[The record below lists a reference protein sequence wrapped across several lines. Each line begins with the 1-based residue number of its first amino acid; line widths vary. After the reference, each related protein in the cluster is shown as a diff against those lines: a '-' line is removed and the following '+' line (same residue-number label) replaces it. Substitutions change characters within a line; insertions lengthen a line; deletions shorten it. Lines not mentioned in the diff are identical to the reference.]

1 MINPAS
7 EYAKSGVDLSASDE
21 AKSMMKQLVEGT
33 FNGNVVGGHGGFG
46 GLYSLKELTGT
57 DKVLVGSTDS
67 VGTKLKL
74 AFMTGRHDT
83 VGQDLVNHLVNDIL
97 CCGAKP
103 MFFFDYLGL
112 GKLSPDTVVDI
123 VKGLVKA
130 CEENE
135 TVLLGGETA
144 ELPGFYREGE
154 YDLAGFI
161 VGWVDKDKLID
172 GMSIKPGD
180 KIIGLASSG
189 LHTNGYSLARRTFF
203 EIADMKQGDVI
214 EETGVEVSTELMKIH
229 RSYLNVVSPLLGSG
243 LIKGIS
249 HITGGGFEG
258 NIKRIIPDDV
268 SAVIDTK
275 NWQVPG
281 VFKSIQKIASVSDS
295 EMYRVFNMGI
305 GMVLVCSSQD
315 GDRIISS
322 VKSAKVDAYEI
333 GFCERG
339 KRKVVVNLE

>member
-1 MINPAS
+1 MKDPAS
-7 EYAKSGVDLSASDE
+7 EYAKSGVDINASDK

-33 FNGNVVGGHGGFG
+33 FNDNVIGGHGGFG
-46 GLYSLKELTGT
+46 GLYSIKELAGV

-74 AFMTGRHDT
+74 AFMTGQHNT

-97 CCGAKP
+97 CCGAQP

-112 GKLSPDTVVDI
+112 GSISPDTVVDI
-123 VKGLVKA
+123 VRGLVKA
-130 CEENE
+130 CAEND

-144 ELPGFYREGE
+144 ELPGFYNEGE

-161 VGWVDKDKLID
+161 VGWVDKDRIID
-172 GMSIKPGD
+172 GKSIRSGD

-189 LHTNGYSLARRTFF
+189 LHTNGYSLARRAFF
-203 EIADMKQGDVI
+203 DIAGMKHGDII
-214 EETGVEVSTELMKIH
+214 EETGTEVATELMKIH
-229 RSYLNVVSPLLGSG
+229 KSYLDTVSPLLDLR

-258 NIKRIIPDDV
+258 NVRRIIPDDI

-275 NWQVPG
+275 TWPVPG
-281 VFKSIQKIASVSDS
+281 VFKAIKRIASVSDS
-295 EMYRVFNMGI
+295 EMYRVFNMGV
-305 GMVLVCSSQD
+305 GMVLICNPRDSDKVTSSIKNANID
-315 GDRIISS
+315 
-322 VKSAKVDAYEI
+322 VYEI
-333 GFCERG
+333 GLCKRG
-339 KRKVVVNLE
+339 KQKVVVELG